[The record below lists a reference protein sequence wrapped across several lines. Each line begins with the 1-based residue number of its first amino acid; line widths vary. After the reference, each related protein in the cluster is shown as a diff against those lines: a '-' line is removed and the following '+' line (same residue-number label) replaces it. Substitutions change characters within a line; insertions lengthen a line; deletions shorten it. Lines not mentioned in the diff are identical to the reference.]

1 MLFKKKE
8 NHADDARMELT
19 EHLGELRA
27 RIIRIILYIFG
38 GAILT
43 YNLFKPIYAFLFY
56 PMEII
61 MRQHKAEGWSLR
73 FTTFTEPFFVVLKI
87 AIVAGMIIVAPLLIL
102 EVWGFISPALTKE
115 EKKPIRYLAPLAVT
129 LFISGVA
136 LAYWVAK
143 YAIMWFASYVGWFP
157 HAVLLQDPETFV
169 MFMLK
174 MMGVFGLVFELPIFL
189 LFLAWIG
196 ILTSD
201 MMIKSWKYAV
211 LIITV
216 IGVIVTPSNDLFT
229 MTVMIFPVILLYL
242 GSIWLVKL
250 VEKYRK
256 AHMP

>member
-1 MLFKKKE
+1 
-8 NHADDARMELT
+8 
-19 EHLGELRA
+19 
-27 RIIRIILYIFG
+27 
-38 GAILT
+38 
-43 YNLFKPIYAFLFY
+43 
-56 PMEII
+56 MEII

-102 EVWGFISPALTKE
+102 EVWGFISPALTRE

-143 YAIMWFASYVGWFP
+143 YAITWFASYVGWFP